1 MEIFGLSLQVLPLV
15 MLVVFGA
22 SLAKGVTGFGFGLLA
37 SPFLVLV
44 MDAKLVVAIGIP
56 IQLVIDLLILVRVWG
71 HLDLRKVVPL
81 LVAGAAGVPLGT
93 LIIVA
98 VSSETLRL
106 IVLSVVVISG
116 FIMLVGY
123 TVYIAK
129 ERLAGALTGFVTGTL
144 YSSTGIAGPPMA
156 MFMVNQRWE
165 RGTFRSSLSAV
176 NVSLEALTLVSFGA
190 SGVIGINSLGID
202 LLLLPVVLLSSYLAT
217 KLVARLTT
225 NQFRKTIVYMVLIT
239 GVVALMVHFFL

>member
-1 MEIFGLSLQVLPLV
+1 MNRRLYERLIEVATAQECVYYSDIAPLV
-15 MLVVFGA
+15 NLDM
-22 SLAKGVTGFGFGLLA
+22 SLPPDRAEIGRLLGEVSEHEHA
-37 SPFLVLV
+37 Q
-44 MDAKLVVAIGIP
+44 G
-56 IQLVIDLLILVRVWG
+56 R
-71 HLDLRKVVPL
+71 PL
-81 LVAGAAGVPLGT
+81 
-93 LIIVA
+93 
-98 VSSETLRL
+98 
-106 IVLSVVVISG
+106 LSVVVISG

-176 NVSLEALTLVSFGA
+176 NVFLEALTLVSFGA

-217 KLVARLTT
+217 KLVARLTP
-225 NQFRKTIVYMVLIT
+225 NHFRKTIVYMVLIT
-239 GVVALMVHFFL
+239 GVVGLLVHFFL